1 MSFRIKDKVWIQQ
14 SFLLPQSALDDVDQ
28 RRRVMTTAAYKFTD
42 TTIGGNFAI
51 NAPPQFTRYA
61 DIRVGGSEGHSR
73 GSQNVGSGIRW
84 MRSTGRW
91 FAEGDNPNTA
101 YTTPS
106 AGMGRYYS
114 ESIDDFGQDLVMRF
128 GVPEYNSLTQFFLNF
143 YSSDAAMMART
154 GRTLDLFATAGRAF
168 GFLLALP
175 LQPVILGGQ
184 IVKFLGA
191 WPASKYYYMK
201 PTMYPYWSAVN
212 TIVNGIAV
220 NMGVIPQALTPAQAK
235 TMGLDGSYLGN
246 QKEMLQ
252 EYARVLPDVFLGANK
267 ISQGQQTMGLD
278 VYAIANRAQRIANAF
293 NEQITARIDNL
304 GQASTAHQAVQE
316 FKSTMEKLRDDMFH
330 RGGLK
335 SDPGGGIDAYREAY
349 LASERNQAGTT
360 NYIKLDG
367 TVAQTATDDLTE
379 SVAGGDVSDE
389 LRQIDVESVDPQDGG
404 RHWYNMGDGDG
415 GIPGTSWFG
424 SLRSMFEAERRDGAQ
439 YVTFRVSYSG
449 STGES
454 FSSSVEES
462 QISQKFNSTSSSA
475 RSARFDWANGQ
486 LGIPGVDQVIN
497 SVRSF
502 LGGALNG
509 IQMSG
514 LLALAGN
521 AFVDIPK
528 TWSGSTA
535 QLPRAEY
542 TIKLRSPYGSR
553 MSRLMNL
560 YIPLAMLLAGALPL
574 STGKRSYTSPFI
586 CEAFC
591 RGRHAIR
598 LGMIDSMSIT
608 RGVGNMGWNADGDAL
623 GIDVTFSIVDMS
635 TVMHLPIHSNFGYT
649 DKFLQGMGDLL
660 AGVAGQNLASY
671 LQKGTYDDD
680 NAFTDYLAVLGSLSW
695 QDLVY
700 ANRRWRLA
708 RYRQMQNW
716 ASWKSPARVASWM
729 GHTQL
734 GRLINAVSLETERP
748 D

>member
-14 SFLLPQSALDDVDQ
+14 SFLLPETALRTGDQ
-28 RRRVMTTAAYKFTD
+28 RRRVMTSAAYKFTD

-51 NAPPQFTRYA
+51 NAPPQFTRFA
-61 DIRVGGSEGHSR
+61 DIRVGGSEEYR
-73 GSQNVGSGIRW
+73 SGARNTSGVRW
-84 MRSTGRW
+84 MRSTGNW
-91 FAEGDNPNTA
+91 MAQGDHPNSA

-106 AGMGRYYS
+106 AGMGRFYS
-114 ESIDDFGQDLVMRF
+114 EGIDDFGQDLVMRF

-143 YSSDAAMMART
+143 YSTDAALMART
-154 GRTLDLFATAGRAF
+154 GRTLDLFATAGRAV

-201 PTMYPYWSAVN
+201 PTMYPYWTAVN

-220 NMGVIPQALTPAQAK
+220 NIGMIPQALTPTQAK
-235 TMGLDGSYLGN
+235 TMGVDSNYLGN
-246 QKEMLQ
+246 QQDVLN
-252 EYARVLPDVFLGANK
+252 EYARVLPDVFLG
-267 ISQGQQTMGLD
+267 GQQKSSANRPVMGLD
-278 VYAIANRAQRIANAF
+278 VYAIANRAQRIANSY
-293 NEQITARIDNL
+293 NEKIVNKIDNL
-304 GQASTAHQAVQE
+304 RSADDLNSAMRQ
-316 FKSTMEKLRDDMFH
+316 FRDDMFH
-330 RGGLK
+330 RGGLGPVE
-335 SDPGGGIDAYREAY
+335 SGGIESYRKTY
-349 LASERNQAGTT
+349 LAAERNRADAVS
-360 NYIKLDG
+360 NYVKLDG
-367 TVAQTATDDLTE
+367 TPAATATDDLQSPSGASVDEQISKDANVEVE
-379 SVAGGDVSDE
+379 SVA
-389 LRQIDVESVDPQDGG
+389 PDGS
-404 RHWYNMGDGDG
+404 RDWYNMADDTSGSTQNG
-415 GIPGTSWFG
+415 SWFG
-424 SLRSMFEAERRDGAQ
+424 SLRNMFEAERRDGAQ

-449 STGES
+449 TTGES

-462 QISQKFNSTSSSA
+462 QISQKFNSASSSA

-486 LGIPGVDQVIN
+486 LGLPGVDQVIGA
-497 SVRSF
+497 VKSF
-502 LGGALNG
+502 VTGTLDG

-514 LLALAGN
+514 LMALGGN

-528 TWSGSTA
+528 TWNGSTA
-535 QLPRAEY
+535 QLPKAEY

-608 RGVGNMGWNADGDAL
+608 RGTGNMGWNMDGDAL

-635 TVMHLPIHSNFGYT
+635 TVMHLPIHTNFGYT
-649 DKFLQGMGDLL
+649 DKFLQGAGDLL
-660 AGVAGQNLASY
+660 GGIGGQELAAY

-695 QDLVY
+695 QDMIY

-716 ASWKSPARVASWM
+716 SSWKSPARVASWM
-729 GHTQL
+729 GHTQI
-734 GRLINAVSLETERP
+734 GRLINAISTETDRP